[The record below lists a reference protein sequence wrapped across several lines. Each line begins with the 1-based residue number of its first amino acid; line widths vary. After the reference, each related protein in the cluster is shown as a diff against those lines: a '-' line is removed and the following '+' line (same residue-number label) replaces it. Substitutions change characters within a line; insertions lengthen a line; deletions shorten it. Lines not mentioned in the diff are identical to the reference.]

1 MVCFCFLD
9 EIWKEFSL
17 LEGYHRLVLESSKI
31 SNSTNLP
38 SSPGPTKWAV
48 CGLQNQLVYKS
59 AGSDKLKTFLGSNPT
74 ASRLGTECWDSKS
87 FRFLNNHAIDIFLFT
102 NDGCSEFCKSFNS
115 SNSVKVFGAE
125 DNTEALNHQLFWRG
139 TIRMKDPVNSSNFRH
154 IEHAELSYAFDK
166 LDLLVDQ
173 IKNDS
178 QFTIHNSQVTMIENL
193 MIFSGLTQCGAF
205 FLFSKGH
212 SASVLTLN

>member
-1 MVCFCFLD
+1 MKILVVLTFCILIRIVSSD
-9 EIWKEFSL
+9 DVNWKASREKEF
-17 LEGYHRLVLESSKI
+17 
-31 SNSTNLP
+31 
-38 SSPGPTKWAV
+38 
-48 CGLQNQLVYKS
+48 QNVANKLWGELKS

-74 ASRLGTECWDSKS
+74 ASTLGTECWDSKS

-139 TIRMKDPVNSSNFRH
+139 TIRMKDPVNSSKFRH